1 MRQIVLEAAVE
12 GVVAFDIA
20 ELERRSAQLPDS
32 RSKRGRIYPLSMVV
46 VLLVLAKLAGE
57 DKPSGIARWIRER
70 QDLLWRLFDWP
81 HRRMPC
87 LNTLRTVMTDVL
99 DSETVETM
107 LRRYLH
113 VQFGGL
119 TSRLVT
125 IDGKTLR
132 GTIPKGL
139 TQGVHLLAVYLPEE
153 GVVIKQV
160 QVATKADETKENE
173 ISAAS
178 RVLEGVDL
186 RGRLLCADA
195 MQTQRQLSVDVVS
208 RGGDYLWF
216 VKENQPT
223 LRADVAQFFAPPR
236 RAAGWHIPSLPATVA
251 EEVSNNHGRI
261 ERRRLTLMRDEHRF
275 IDWPALRQVFKL
287 ERHVVH
293 TKSNRSTVEVVYGIT
308 SSTANATQLLHWTR
322 QYWGIENGLHY
333 RRDVTLREDATRFS
347 QPNMAVLIA
356 TLNNFVIALTRKMG
370 FDNLA
375 HARRRFQ
382 FLIDRQLCALC

>member
-1 MRQIVLEAAVE
+1 MRQILLEAAVE

-20 ELERRSAQLPDS
+20 ELERRCAQLPDN

-57 DKPSGIARWIRER
+57 DKPSGMARWIRER
-70 QDLLWRLFDWP
+70 QELLWPLFDWP

-87 LNTLRTVMTDVL
+87 LNTLRTVMSDVL
-99 DSETVETM
+99 DSEKVETM

-113 VQFGGL
+113 EQFGGL
-119 TSRLVT
+119 TSRLLT
-125 IDGKTLR
+125 LDGKTMR

-139 TQGVHLLAVYLPEE
+139 KHGVHLLALYLPEE

-160 QVATKADETKENE
+160 RVATKADETKENE

-178 RVLEGVDL
+178 RLLEGVDL

-195 MQTQRQLSVDVVS
+195 MQTQRRLSVDVVS

-216 VKENQPT
+216 VKENQST
-223 LRADVAQFFAPPR
+223 LRADVAQFFVPAR
-236 RAAGWHIPSLPATVA
+236 RTAGWHIPSLPAEAA
-251 EEVSNNHGRI
+251 EETSSGHGRI
-261 ERRRLTLMRDEHRF
+261 ERRRLTLMRDEDGF
-275 IDWPALRQVFKL
+275 IDWPALRQVFML
-287 ERHVVH
+287 ERHVTH
-293 TKSNRSTVEVVYGIT
+293 TKTNKTTVEVVYGIT
-308 SSTANATQLLHWTR
+308 SSSADAEKLLHWTR
-322 QYWGIENGLHY
+322 QYWAIENGLHY
-333 RRDVTLREDATRFS
+333 RRDVTLREDATRIS

-356 TLNNFVIALTRKMG
+356 TLNNFVIALTQKMG
-370 FDNLA
+370 FGNLA
-375 HARRRFQ
+375 HARCRLE